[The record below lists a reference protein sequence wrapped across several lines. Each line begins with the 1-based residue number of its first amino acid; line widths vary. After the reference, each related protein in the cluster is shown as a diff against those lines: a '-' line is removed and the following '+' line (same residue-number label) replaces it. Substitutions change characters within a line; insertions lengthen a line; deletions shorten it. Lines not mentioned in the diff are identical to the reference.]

1 MTDIKTLWTSQKTED
16 SVTLKTIHDTAARF
30 QRRAR
35 LGNAIEYG
43 ASALAVAIFA
53 LYVVVLPGWMMKL
66 GSGLVLLGVLYGM
79 WQFFRRGRTDKV
91 PDGSALD
98 LVQFHRSALTR
109 RRDLL
114 RSYWTWFL
122 LPTLPGTVLMILGR
136 WVQSHASWRSLAWDH
151 EVIVMAGAVVVAIIG
166 SILIAQRWIA
176 RTLQRQ
182 IDELDGLR
190 GDSDHSED
198 RT

>member
-1 MTDIKTLWTSQKTED
+1 MTDIKILWTSQKTED
-16 SVTLKTIHDTAARF
+16 SVTLETIHDTAARF

-66 GSGLVLLGVLYGM
+66 GSALVLMGVLYGM

-91 PDGSALD
+91 PAGSALA
-98 LVQFHRSALTR
+98 LVQFHRDALAR

-122 LPTLPGTVLMILGR
+122 LPCLPGMALMILGR
-136 WVQSHASWRSLAWDH
+136 WLQAHASWRSLAWDH
-151 EVIVMAGAVVVAIIG
+151 DVILMASAVVVLIIG
-166 SILIAQRWIA
+166 SILLAQRWIA

-182 IDELDGLR
+182 IDELDGLK
-190 GDSDHSED
+190 GVSDHFED